1 MTIHKYRGQTIYP
14 CERARGEHRGRWV
27 VGGYHAPTG
36 MPYADELCPHFQS
49 LADARAWIG
58 DGVRVGATARAWIDR
73 EKKKWF
79 ATPGAEAA
87 ND

>member
-1 MTIHKYRGQTIYP
+1 
-14 CERARGEHRGRWV
+14 
-27 VGGYHAPTG
+27 